1 LRLFHADKERGYNM
15 LKIVTE
21 IFGYSAACLTTIAF
35 LPQVIKTI
43 RLKKTDEISLVMY
56 ILFCAGLLC
65 WLIYGVL
72 ISNIPLIIANGITLF
87 LATIILFLKIKCG

>member
-1 LRLFHADKERGYNM
+1 M

>member
-1 LRLFHADKERGYNM
+1 M
-15 LKIVTE
+15 IKIITD

>member
-1 LRLFHADKERGYNM
+1 M
-15 LKIVTE
+15 IKIVTD

-35 LPQVIKTI
+35 LPQVIKTL

-56 ILFCAGLLC
+56 VLFCAGLLC

-87 LATIILFLKIKCG
+87 LAAIILFLKIKCG

>member
-1 LRLFHADKERGYNM
+1 M
-15 LKIVTE
+15 IKIVTD

-43 RLKKTDEISLVMY
+43 RLRKTDEISLVMY

-65 WLIYGVL
+65 WLTYGVL
-72 ISNIPLIIANGITLF
+72 ISNIPLIMANGITLF